1 MPGGFVGR
9 STELDRL
16 SALLGR
22 VGDPARDLPGVA
34 VTLRGRRRVG
44 KSRLVEVFCEQAEVP
59 FVFFQASAGT
69 SAAASRGAFAEAVRW
84 SDLPG
89 KDLFSEGTVLPDWSA
104 FFRQLAAAI
113 PADRPSVLVID
124 ELPWLLE
131 SDPSLEGELQT
142 AWDRVLSRK
151 PVLLILIGSDL
162 AMMEQLDDYRRP
174 FHQRA
179 TVMVLPPLNPVE
191 VGDMLDCDPADA
203 LDAYLVTGGLPMV
216 CQEWRRGQGLRDFLQ
231 EALLDPTSALLVS
244 GERSLAA
251 EFPAEIQAQAVLSAI
266 GTGER
271 TWKGIKSEL
280 SDGAGQQIAESSL
293 AKALR
298 VLEAKRVIAVE
309 TPLSA
314 RSGEKERRYRVAD
327 PYLRFYLAF
336 LRRGLP
342 LVERGRGDIVLL
354 TIERS
359 WKTWRGRAIEPVVRE
374 ALLRI
379 GPDLGYPEVAEVG
392 GWWNRQNNPE
402 IDIVAMNR
410 DGRGT
415 GVTFA
420 GSIKWRES
428 QAFGRREY
436 ADLVRDA
443 AQVPGVNDGTE
454 LLAVTRTGTVGD
466 EAPIRCLGPDD
477 LLNAWR
483 RSTAG

>member
-1 MPGGFVGR
+1 
-9 STELDRL
+9 
-16 SALLGR
+16 
-22 VGDPARDLPGVA
+22 
-34 VTLRGRRRVG
+34 
-44 KSRLVEVFCEQAEVP
+44 
-59 FVFFQASAGT
+59 
-69 SAAASRGAFAEAVRW
+69 
-84 SDLPG
+84 
-89 KDLFSEGTVLPDWSA
+89 
-104 FFRQLAAAI
+104 
-113 PADRPSVLVID
+113 
-124 ELPWLLE
+124 
-131 SDPSLEGELQT
+131 
-142 AWDRVLSRK
+142 
-151 PVLLILIGSDL
+151 
-162 AMMEQLDDYRRP
+162 MMEQLDDYRRP

-179 TVMVLPPLNPVE
+179 TVMVLPALNPVE
-191 VGDMLDCDPADA
+191 VGDMLDCAPADA
-203 LDAYLVTGGLPMV
+203 LDAYLITGGLPLI
-216 CQEWRRGQGLRDFLQ
+216 CQEWRRGQSVHDFLQ

-251 EFPAEIQAQAVLSAI
+251 EFPAEVQAQAVLSAI

-271 TWKGIKSEL
+271 TWKGIRSEL

-298 VLEAKRVIAVE
+298 VLEAKRVVAVE

-314 RSGEKERRYRVAD
+314 RSGEKEKRYRVAD

-359 WKTWRGRAIEPVVRE
+359 WRTWRRRAIEPVVRE

-379 GPDLGYPEVAEVG
+379 GSDLGYPEVGEVG

-415 GVTFA
+415 AVTFV

-428 QAFGRREY
+428 QEFGRREY

-443 AQVPGVNDGTE
+443 ARVPGVDDKTE

-466 EAPIRCLGPDD
+466 EVPIRCLGPDD

-483 RSTAG
+483 RSAAG

>member
-9 STELDRL
+9 FTELDRL

-59 FVFFQASAGT
+59 FVFFQASQGM
-69 SAAASRGAFAEAVRW
+69 SSAASRAGFAEAIRW

-104 FFRQLAAAI
+104 FFRQLAAAV
-113 PADRPSVLVID
+113 PADRPSIVVVD

-131 SDPSLEGELQT
+131 SDPALEGELQT

-203 LDAYLVTGGLPMV
+203 LDAYLITGGLPMI
-216 CQEWRRGQGLRDFLQ
+216 CQEWRRGQGLHDFLQ

-251 EFPAEIQAQAVLSAI
+251 EFPAEVQAQAVLSAI

-271 TWKGIKSEL
+271 TWKGIRSEL

-298 VLEAKRVIAVE
+298 VLEAKRVVAVE

-314 RSGEKERRYRVAD
+314 RSGEKEKRYRVAD

-359 WKTWRGRAIEPVVRE
+359 WRTWRGRAIEPVVRE
-374 ALLRI
+374 ALLR
-379 GPDLGYPEVAEVG
+379 LGLRPRLRG
-392 GWWNRQNNPE
+392 GWR
-402 IDIVAMNR
+402 
-410 DGRGT
+410 
-415 GVTFA
+415 
-420 GSIKWRES
+420 
-428 QAFGRREY
+428 GRR
-436 ADLVRDA
+436 LVESAEQSRD
-443 AQVPGVNDGTE
+443 
-454 LLAVTRTGTVGD
+454 RHRGD
-466 EAPIRCLGPDD
+466 EPRRARYRRHVRRQHQVARVAGVWPERICGP
-477 LLNAWR
+477 R
-483 RSTAG
+483 P

>member
-9 STELDRL
+9 FTELDRL

-59 FVFFQASAGT
+59 FVFFQASQGM
-69 SAAASRGAFAEAVRW
+69 SAAASRAGFAEAIRW

-89 KDLFSEGTVLPDWSA
+89 KDLFSAGTVLPDWSA
-104 FFRQLAAAI
+104 FFRQLAAAV
-113 PADRPSVLVID
+113 PADRPSIVVVD

-131 SDPSLEGELQT
+131 SDPALEGELQT

-151 PVLLILIGSDL
+151 PVLLVLIGSDL

-203 LDAYLVTGGLPMV
+203 LDAYLITGGLPMI
-216 CQEWRRGQGLRDFLQ
+216 CQEWRRGQGLHDFLQ

-251 EFPAEIQAQAVLSAI
+251 EFPAEVQAQAVLSAI

-271 TWKGIKSEL
+271 TWKGIRSEL

-298 VLEAKRVIAVE
+298 VLEAKRVVAVE

-314 RSGEKERRYRVAD
+314 RSGEKEKRYRVAD

-359 WKTWRGRAIEPVVRE
+359 WRTWRGRAIEPVVRE

-379 GPDLGYPEVAEVG
+379 GSDLGYAEVGEVG

-415 GVTFA
+415 AVTFV

-443 AQVPGVNDGTE
+443 AQVPGVDDETE

-466 EAPIRCLGPDD
+466 EVPIRCLGPDG

-483 RSTAG
+483 RSAAG